1 WAIPKLA
8 NGSSYIIE
16 LVVRV
21 ISNGTF
27 SNVAVA
33 NSTENKT
40 DVPSNTSNVTVKP
53 VVNLTVVK
61 TSNVTQNLHVGDLVN
76 FTITVTNHGPS
87 NATNVEIVDE
97 LDNAFGLISAPG
109 NKTITNNKIT
119 WIVPKLD
126 NSSSASVWVVVKLL
140 LNGTFTN
147 AAVVNSTENA
157 TTSTNKTNV
166 DVAPKVILNITKEVN
181 ATKVSVGDLVR
192 FTITVKNT
200 GLSNAT
206 NVIVT
211 DTLDSTFYFN
221 STDCAEYCTRDGQK
235 ITWTI
240 PKLANGTSKVIE
252 LVVKVIN
259 NGTFSNVAS
268 VNSTENTTNVPS
280 NIANV
285 TVGPK
290 VNLTVVKTANV
301 TQNLHVGDLVNFTI
315 TVTNHGPSNATNV
328 EIVDELNNSFGFIS
342 AHGNKRQVNAK
353 VTWTIP
359 KIANGNSASV
369 WIVVRILANGTL
381 SNVAAVNS
389 TENATAKNGTN
400 ITVKPQVSLN
410 ITKTA
415 NATKISV
422 GDLVKFIIT
431 VKNNGL
437 SNATNVIVTDTL
449 HPAFKFNSTNYSQY
463 YSVDGQK
470 ITWTVP
476 RLENGTST
484 VIELVVKVINNGT
497 FSNVA
502 SVNSTENTT
511 DVPSNPSEVT
521 VEPKVNLTIT
531 KRLDLNGNDEINV
544 GESIRFIIT
553 VKNSGPSNATG
564 VAVTDVLSN
573 AFEFESSNET
583 YKRTGQKVTW
593 SIGNLEPGSTIE
605 IGLVVKTVLSGFY
618 SNVAVVNSTESENKT
633 SNRTDVVVLPTV
645 NITMVKK
652 SNITGNASI
661 NDLVNFT
668 ITVTNNGPSRA
679 TGVNV
684 TDILPVGMEYVTS
697 NGRNISSNRVVWNI
711 ESMDKNAN
719 VTVWVVVRM
728 FSSGSLKNTAHV
740 NSTENVTGTTAEC
753 DVNVTPAVDLS
764 IFKKVSK
771 TNATVGDMIA
781 YLITVKNRG
790 NSTATGVVVS
800 EIMKGKF
807 TIMNVTPG
815 KGSYDRENDEWH
827 VGNLSVD
834 EHRTLVITVYLTAE
848 GTVENSVVVT
858 SNEKD
863 LNLTNNNCTADNVTV
878 NRKNTPISLESE
890 NITYED
896 DETIVIT
903 LPGDATGKVNVT
915 VGNTT
920 YPDLPIENGIV
931 ELVVENP
938 AGGLYNVT
946 VQYGGDNKYLP
957 NSTKGAFKVSPKTPH
972 IRIEVVDIYW
982 GEIEILNVTV
992 DAPGFVNITVDR
1004 VGMITVPLNHSI
1016 QSRDVLMAS
1025 KFTPYDGRATWN
1037 LIHLAV
1043 ADYPALAV
1051 YLGNENYTSVSTS
1064 DIFKVMPLKS
1074 QVNITARDIY
1084 VGEDAVIDVSLNH
1097 NITGNV
1103 TVEIDGVKYPLNITD
1118 GKGQLIVSG
1127 LSAGLKH
1134 ATVRYD
1140 GNETYAPSD
1149 NTTTFT
1155 VKKHKPPIDVDSYDI
1170 YVDEDETITV
1180 RLPNDATGTVTITV
1194 AGRKYT
1200 SQVSDGVATFDVAGL
1215 KAGRYTVT
1223 ASYSGDEKYL
1233 SAKADDSFRVLKIK
1247 PDIEVTSP
1255 DIDVGDDGVIT
1266 VRLPGDATGRVTIEI
1281 DGKKYTADVKNGKA
1295 VFTIPDLDAGSYNI
1309 LVWYSG
1315 DEKYLPA
1322 ETAGSME
1329 VHGHEDTYD
1338 IHESNLESHRTA
1350 NPVIALLAVLILA
1363 GACQLR
1369 RFKK

>member
-1 WAIPKLA
+1 MDSAFRFNSTNCEEYCSVNGQKITWTVPKLENSTSIVIELVVRITTNGTFSNVATVNSTENNTNVPSNTTSVTVDPKVVLNIAKTVNATNVNVGDLVKFVINVTNNGLSNATNVVVTDILNPAFKFNSTNRGEYLARAGQKLTWTIPKIE
-8 NGSSYIIE
+8 NGTSYIIE

-27 SNVAVA
+27 SNVAVV

-40 DVPSNTSNVTVKP
+40 NVPSNTS
-53 VVNLTVVK
+53 
-61 TSNVTQNLHVGDLVN
+61 
-76 FTITVTNHGPS
+76 
-87 NATNVEIVDE
+87 
-97 LDNAFGLISAPG
+97 
-109 NKTITNNKIT
+109 
-119 WIVPKLD
+119 
-126 NSSSASVWVVVKLL
+126 
-140 LNGTFTN
+140 
-147 AAVVNSTENA
+147 
-157 TTSTNKTNV
+157 
-166 DVAPKVILNITKEVN
+166 
-181 ATKVSVGDLVR
+181 
-192 FTITVKNT
+192 
-200 GLSNAT
+200 
-206 NVIVT
+206 
-211 DTLDSTFYFN
+211 
-221 STDCAEYCTRDGQK
+221 
-235 ITWTI
+235 
-240 PKLANGTSKVIE
+240 
-252 LVVKVIN
+252 
-259 NGTFSNVAS
+259 
-268 VNSTENTTNVPS
+268 
-280 NIANV
+280 
-285 TVGPK
+285 
-290 VNLTVVKTANV
+290 
-301 TQNLHVGDLVNFTI
+301 
-315 TVTNHGPSNATNV
+315 
-328 EIVDELNNSFGFIS
+328 
-342 AHGNKRQVNAK
+342 
-353 VTWTIP
+353 
-359 KIANGNSASV
+359 
-369 WIVVRILANGTL
+369 
-381 SNVAAVNS
+381 
-389 TENATAKNGTN
+389 
-400 ITVKPQVSLN
+400 
-410 ITKTA
+410 
-415 NATKISV
+415 
-422 GDLVKFIIT
+422 
-431 VKNNGL
+431 
-437 SNATNVIVTDTL
+437 
-449 HPAFKFNSTNYSQY
+449 
-463 YSVDGQK
+463 
-470 ITWTVP
+470 
-476 RLENGTST
+476 
-484 VIELVVKVINNGT
+484 
-497 FSNVA
+497 
-502 SVNSTENTT
+502 
-511 DVPSNPSEVT
+511 
-521 VEPKVNLTIT
+521 
-531 KRLDLNGNDEINV
+531 
-544 GESIRFIIT
+544 
-553 VKNSGPSNATG
+553 
-564 VAVTDVLSN
+564 
-573 AFEFESSNET
+573 
-583 YKRTGQKVTW
+583 
-593 SIGNLEPGSTIE
+593 
-605 IGLVVKTVLSGFY
+605 
-618 SNVAVVNSTESENKT
+618 
-633 SNRTDVVVLPTV
+633 
-645 NITMVKK
+645 
-652 SNITGNASI
+652 
-661 NDLVNFT
+661 
-668 ITVTNNGPSRA
+668 
-679 TGVNV
+679 
-684 TDILPVGMEYVTS
+684 
-697 NGRNISSNRVVWNI
+697 
-711 ESMDKNAN
+711 
-719 VTVWVVVRM
+719 
-728 FSSGSLKNTAHV
+728 
-740 NSTENVTGTTAEC
+740 
-753 DVNVTPAVDLS
+753 
-764 IFKKVSK
+764 
-771 TNATVGDMIA
+771 
-781 YLITVKNRG
+781 
-790 NSTATGVVVS
+790 
-800 EIMKGKF
+800 
-807 TIMNVTPG
+807 
-815 KGSYDRENDEWH
+815 
-827 VGNLSVD
+827 
-834 EHRTLVITVYLTAE
+834 
-848 GTVENSVVVT
+848 
-858 SNEKD
+858 
-863 LNLTNNNCTADNVTV
+863 NVTV

-1025 KFTPYDGRATWN
+1025 KFTPYDGRATWT
-1037 LIHLAV
+1037 LINLAV

-1118 GKGQLIVSG
+1118 GRGQLIVSG
-1127 LSAGLKH
+1127 LKAGLKH

-1140 GNETYAPSD
+1140 GNETCAPSD

-1295 VFTIPDLDAGSYNI
+1295 VFTIPGLDAGSYNI

-1315 DEKYLPA
+1315 DEKYLPT

>member
-1 WAIPKLA
+1 M
-8 NGSSYIIE
+8 
-16 LVVRV
+16 
-21 ISNGTF
+21 
-27 SNVAVA
+27 
-33 NSTENKT
+33 
-40 DVPSNTSNVTVKP
+40 
-53 VVNLTVVK
+53 
-61 TSNVTQNLHVGDLVN
+61 N

-97 LDNAFGLISAPG
+97 LDNALGLVSAPG
-109 NKTITNNKIT
+109 NRTITNNRIT
-119 WIVPKLD
+119 WIVPKIL
-126 NSSSASVWVVVKLL
+126 NGSSVSVWVVVKLL

-157 TTSTNKTNV
+157 TTSINKTNV
-166 DVAPKVILNITKEVN
+166 TVAPKVILNITKEVN
-181 ATKVSVGDLVR
+181 TTKVSVGDLVK

-206 NVIVT
+206 NVVVT
-211 DTLDSTFYFN
+211 DRLDSAFRFN
-221 STDCAEYCTRDGQK
+221 STNCEEYCSVNGQK
-235 ITWTI
+235 ITWTV
-240 PKLANGTSKVIE
+240 PKLENGTSIVIE
-252 LVVKVIN
+252 LVVRITT

-342 AHGNKRQVNAK
+342 AHGNKRPVNAK

-463 YSVDGQK
+463 CSVDGQK

-476 RLENGTST
+476 RLENGTSI

-502 SVNSTENTT
+502 VANSTENTT
-511 DVPSNPSEVT
+511 DVPSNPSDVT
-521 VEPKVNLTIT
+521 VDPKVNLTIT

-544 GESIRFIIT
+544 GESIKFIIT
-553 VKNSGPSNATG
+553 VKNNGPSNATG

-573 AFEFESSNET
+573 AFEFESSNVT

-593 SIGNLEPGSTIE
+593 GIGNLEPGSTIE
-605 IGLVVKTVLSGFY
+605 IELRVKTVLSGFY

-633 SNRTDVVVLPTV
+633 SNRTYVVVLPAV
-645 NITMVKK
+645 NITLVKK

-719 VTVWVVVRM
+719 VTVWVVVKM
-728 FSSGSLKNTAHV
+728 LSSGSLKNTAHV

-827 VGNLSVD
+827 VGNLSAG

-878 NRKNTPISLESE
+878 NRKNTPIGLESE

-896 DETIVIT
+896 DETILIT
-903 LPGDATGKVNVT
+903 LPGDATGTVNVT

-920 YPDLPIENGIV
+920 YPDLPIESGKV
-931 ELVVENP
+931 ELVVENS

-957 NSTKGAFKVSPKTPH
+957 NSTNGAFKVAPKTPH
-972 IRIEVVDIYW
+972 IRIEVADIFW

-992 DAPGFVNITVDR
+992 DAPGFVNITVER

-1037 LIHLAV
+1037 LLHLAV
-1043 ADYPALAV
+1043 GEYPALAV

-1074 QVNITARDIY
+1074 QVNITAPDIY

-1097 NITGNV
+1097 NIIGNV

-1118 GKGQLIVSG
+1118 GRGQLIVSG
-1127 LSAGLKH
+1127 LKAGLKH

-1170 YVDEDETITV
+1170 YVGEDETITV
-1180 RLPNDATGTVTITV
+1180 MLPDDATGTVTITV

-1200 SQVSDGVATFDVAGL
+1200 SQVVNGVATFNVEGL
-1215 KAGRYTVT
+1215 KAGRYAVA

-1255 DIDVGDDGVIT
+1255 DIDVGDEGVIT

-1295 VFTIPDLDAGSYNI
+1295 VFTIPGLDAGSYNI

-1338 IHESNLESHRTA
+1338 IHESNLERHRTA

-1363 GACQLR
+1363 GVCQLR